1 MNKELRIS
9 QPTAENFEA
18 RIFDFLEL
26 SHKILTLVK
35 NENAILTSCGLKSME
50 AYATHRSALL
60 KSYEENAKK
69 LIEDVISENI
79 HMDAKNL
86 LLSELAA
93 VQSALADNDGQ
104 KLNNVHNLPSHTDG
118 ERKWH

>member
-9 QPTAENFEA
+9 QPTEENFEG

-26 SHKILTLVK
+26 SHKILNLVK
-35 NENAILTSCGLKSME
+35 HENAILASCGLQSME

-69 LIEDVISENI
+69 LIEDIISENI

-86 LLSELAA
+86 LVSELSA
-93 VQSALADNDGQ
+93 VQSALADNSGD
-104 KLNNVHNLPSHTDG
+104 KLSNVHNLPSHTDG